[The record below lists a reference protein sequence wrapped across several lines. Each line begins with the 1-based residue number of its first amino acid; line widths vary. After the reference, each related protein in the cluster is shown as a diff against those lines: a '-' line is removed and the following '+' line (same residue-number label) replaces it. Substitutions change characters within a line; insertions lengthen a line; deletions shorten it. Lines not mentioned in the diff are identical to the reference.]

1 MYVIRWSV
9 ILVLSSLA
17 LMWLSV
23 VIGWYQ
29 PSSWQYS
36 IRVLGG
42 VYFFL
47 AIAASGVITHQ
58 SYPKDWAFIF
68 LSVTITLFGISL
80 FFH

>member
-1 MYVIRWSV
+1 VYVIRWTV
-9 ILVLSSLA
+9 LLVLSSLA

-42 VYFFL
+42 VYFLL
-47 AIAASGVITHQ
+47 AIAASGVITDR
-58 SYPKDWAFIF
+58 SPKDWAFIF